1 MTDSERERE
10 QEERTGDFLARWAA
24 EEWAAAN
31 PEWGASAAA
40 VAAMREAMHEREQE
54 TAEPEDSEPHYKVV
68 SSRSQPR
75 VGGRICIEVHDLLT
89 DFVEKWPLEA
99 FVDEDGDFTDETVCK
114 WVNDWND
121 KAAKAPYARRKCLFC
136 NRKAKIGMT
145 ICGHCE
151 SAGWYTV
158 VYG

>member
-1 MTDSERERE
+1 MTDSETPIAMDNLE
-10 QEERTGDFLARWAA
+10 LAQAQNA
-24 EEWAAAN
+24 QAVVDAQNN
-31 PEWGASAAA
+31 PP
-40 VAAMREAMHEREQE
+40 
-54 TAEPEDSEPHYKVV
+54 TLKDSEPHYEVV

-75 VGGRICIEVHDLLT
+75 IGGRICIEVHDLLT

-121 KAAKAPYARRKCLFC
+121 KATKAPYARRKCLFC

-151 SAGWYTV
+151 SAGWYTI